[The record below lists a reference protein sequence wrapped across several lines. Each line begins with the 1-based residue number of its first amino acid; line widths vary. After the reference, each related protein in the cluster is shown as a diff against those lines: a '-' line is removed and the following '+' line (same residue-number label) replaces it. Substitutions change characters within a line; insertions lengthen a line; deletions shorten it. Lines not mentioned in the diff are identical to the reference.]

1 MKKKSRAKKI
11 IKIAALSLSGL
22 ILVTLITAG
31 FILYGRIASMMSIK
45 HVGDDLYTMNFQQD
59 YHLDKALA
67 AGIKNDEELL
77 RFVCDDMFFGYQVD
91 GNFSKYG
98 CSAFITPTPDGKYLA
113 GMCCFLGHIFPV
125 YFGFKG
131 GKGVVTVAALLA
143 VINPIIFGIA
153 VATFL
158 VMFLCTK
165 IVSISSIVSGVVI
178 IISTFFVTYFYNYK
192 AAGKVPFEYVV
203 TVTIMTFVICGSVI
217 AKHHANIVRLIHGE
231 EKKLTL
237 KKKTPK
243 GENS

>member
-1 MKKKSRAKKI
+1 MNIVKMAVVMVIAYLLGSLNIAI
-11 IKIAALSLSGL
+11 IVTKAFTGKDIRTMGSGNGGFTN
-22 ILVTLITAG
+22 VMRSVGTTAG
-31 FILYGRIASMMSIK
+31 IITFIGDFLKCVIAVVIGGLLFS
-45 HVGDDLYTMNFQQD
+45 TMNTTLEQ
-59 YHLDKALA
+59 A
-67 AGIKNDEELL
+67 ELI
-77 RFVCDDMFFGYQVD
+77 GY
-91 GNFSKYG
+91 
-98 CSAFITPTPDGKYLA
+98 GKYLA